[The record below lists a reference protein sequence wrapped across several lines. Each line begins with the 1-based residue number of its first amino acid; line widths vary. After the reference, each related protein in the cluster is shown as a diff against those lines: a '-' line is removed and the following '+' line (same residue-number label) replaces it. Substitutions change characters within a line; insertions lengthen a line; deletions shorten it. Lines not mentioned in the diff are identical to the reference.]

1 MLALKEELN
10 INKAAMLIMMITLI
24 PNATDH
30 DDAANQQ
37 PQQQQQYRQAIGMKN
52 CIFSLEETAKMPT
65 RKDA

>member
-37 PQQQQQYRQAIGMKN
+37 PQQQPYRQAIGMKN